1 MFAFRIGHNLGAYR
15 KSNITKIQIWY
26 LILQKVSSK
35 GGFNSSRYSK

>member
-15 KSNITKIQIWY
+15 KSNITKIHIWY